1 MREVLTLDLGY
12 DKNTHIALLVPES
25 EADICSFD
33 SRKPGSSAYT
43 SAVLPS
49 RSPHIS
55 CHPWLMLVRQPALH
69 TCLAH
74 CIDPTDKGVCG
85 GMRENQQAPA
95 TLQPLP
101 TPTTITTAATP
112 TIPHTP
118 HRSSIFSHLRFAS
131 LSSGMVTAVCSFL
144 YYCCPSHKD

>member
-1 MREVLTLDLGY
+1 MSASEVGSLFL
-12 DKNTHIALLVPES
+12 S
-25 EADICSFD
+25 
-33 SRKPGSSAYT
+33 SRQPGSSAHT

-49 RSPHIS
+49 RSPHNS

-74 CIDPTDKGVCG
+74 CIDPTDKGVCE
-85 GMRENQQAPA
+85 GMRESQQAPA
-95 TLQPLP
+95 TLQPHP
-101 TPTTITTAATP
+101 TPTTTTTAATP

-131 LSSGMVTAVCSFL
+131 LSCGMVTAVCSFL
-144 YYCCPSHKD
+144 YHCYRLSYNA